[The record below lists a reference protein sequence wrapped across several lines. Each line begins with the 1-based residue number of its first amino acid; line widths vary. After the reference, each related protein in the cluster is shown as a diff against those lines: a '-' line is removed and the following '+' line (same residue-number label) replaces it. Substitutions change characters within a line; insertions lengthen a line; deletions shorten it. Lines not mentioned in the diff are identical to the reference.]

1 MPRPTAVRDY
11 LEDNLPQSAV
21 VYWFTATDEAPDA
34 GFLRLCRQIE
44 KIDGR
49 AGDRLLR
56 AGFPNALTIEEAC
69 DALRSIDCDRDSW
82 LVIDNFQSLNAG
94 LPPSFLT
101 ALLEHGGTGL
111 HIVIVTQVLGRG
123 GYG

>member
-1 MPRPTAVRDY
+1 MRLRSELQRA
-11 LEDNLPQSAV
+11 
-21 VYWFTATDEAPDA
+21 AP
-34 GFLRLCRQIE
+34 
-44 KIDGR
+44 
-49 AGDRLLR
+49 
-56 AGFPNALTIEEAC
+56 P
-69 DALRSIDCDRDSW
+69 SIDCDSW